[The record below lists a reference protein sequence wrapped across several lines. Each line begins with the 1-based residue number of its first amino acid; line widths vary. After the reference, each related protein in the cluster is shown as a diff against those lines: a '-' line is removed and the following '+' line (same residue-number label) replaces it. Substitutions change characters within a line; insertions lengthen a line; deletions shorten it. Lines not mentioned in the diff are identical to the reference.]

1 MAQSS
6 VPALQNLGFYQL
18 ENLVK
23 SQAKFLMVVITD
35 DGPDAPNEGRK
46 VPSHP
51 MLRTDIVT
59 DAASA
64 SSKIQ
69 QMVELHQLPVW
80 WPYILISENG
90 AIDAAV
96 GESLAPL
103 GLINVYSYRGGWKSL
118 LAGT

>member
-1 MAQSS
+1 MSQSS
-6 VPALQNLGFYQL
+6 VAGPQGLGFYQL

-23 SQAKFLMVVITD
+23 SQAKFLMVVLTD
-35 DGPDAPNEGRK
+35 DSSK
-46 VPSHP
+46 VPKHP

-64 SSKIQ
+64 SAKIQ
-69 QMVELHQLPVW
+69 QMVELHQLPAW
-80 WPYILISENG
+80 WPYVLISEEG
-90 AIDAAV
+90 ALDASVAT
-96 GESLAPL
+96 SLAPL

>member
-6 VPALQNLGFYQL
+6 VSALQYLGFYQL

-23 SQAKFLMVVITD
+23 SQAKFLMVVVTK
-35 DGPDAPNEGRK
+35 NTMSET
-46 VPSHP
+46 PSHSL
-51 MLRTDIVT
+51 LRADIVT
-59 DAASA
+59 EAPSA

-69 QMVELHQLPVW
+69 QMVELHQLPAW
-80 WPYILISENG
+80 WPYILISEDG
-90 AIDAAV
+90 VSDEAV
-96 GESLAPL
+96 HASLAPL